1 MSSVIQ
7 FLTKAMLRKFLTR
20 KQFMTDSES
29 QSFLLDSWYY
39 EELMNVVKTLIM
51 VVMIFFRNSLRI
63 CWL

>member
-1 MSSVIQ
+1 
-7 FLTKAMLRKFLTR
+7 
-20 KQFMTDSES
+20 MTDSES